1 MITINKKDVTGTS
14 ATSLADAVSYRM
26 NARREGKSFV
36 LTNGCFDLVHAGHVF
51 SLTQASGFG
60 DYLWVAMNSDAS
72 VRLLKGDHR
81 PVLPEE
87 ERAYLLNSLSCV
99 SGVTLFD
106 GQRLTE
112 EILALQPDVYVK
124 SGDYT
129 EETIDQE
136 ERKAL
141 LSVGASIKFVPFLE
155 GLSTSSLIDKILTL
169 PQTGKK

>member
-14 ATSLADAVSYRM
+14 ATSLADAVSFRM

-51 SLTQASGFG
+51 SLREASGFG
-60 DYLWVAMNSDAS
+60 DYLWVAVNSDAS
-72 VRLLKGDHR
+72 VRRLKGDHR

-136 ERKAL
+136 ERKTL
-141 LSVGASIKFVPFLE
+141 LSVGASIKFVPFLK

-169 PQTGKK
+169 PQADKK

>member
-1 MITINKKDVTGTS
+1 MYK
-14 ATSLADAVSYRM
+14 R
-26 NARREGKSFV
+26 
-36 LTNGCFDLVHAGHVF
+36 
-51 SLTQASGFG
+51 Q
-60 DYLWVAMNSDAS
+60 
-72 VRLLKGDHR
+72 
-81 PVLPEE
+81 
-87 ERAYLLNSLSCV
+87 LNSLSCV

-136 ERKAL
+136 ERKVL

-169 PQTGKK
+169 PQADKK